1 MKRYIYSSNFKI
13 DRNYYF
19 ELNEYES
26 ICDEIAYALSA
37 ELIKIIDNR
46 IKENDDIKASIHKL
60 TQDLGVVVHFYF
72 RSNTIFDA
80 EVIYDSNRSNTV
92 TFQLYSE
99 NYSTLVEY
107 TKQISDS
114 DNLTKGEVQS
124 FINSCKTSIQR
135 SYDSIVSEIDNRC
148 QDISA
153 YYEMMNNRIMNSNNK
168 ISNWRSLKSKLIH
181 ESEENI
187 DSLDEQTSAGLYL
200 EKVCK
205 KLENTLG
212 VELEPSI
219 QGGIGGIW
227 FYSADGDVIAE
238 DYDYNTFN
246 EEVVDLAIQSKT
258 SKEFTAKYKKYLQS
272 IFNDPKYAVDDI

>member
-99 NYSTLVEY
+99 NYSSLVEY

-187 DSLDEQTSAGLYL
+187 DSLDEQTSAGSYL

-246 EEVVDLAIQSKT
+246 EEVIDLAIQSKT

-272 IFNDPKYAVDDI
+272 IFNDPKYTVDNI